1 MNNNYE
7 KDGQMIYS
15 NDIQVENIEL
25 IGNRKE
31 KNSIEENFSDIVD
44 IADEKQTNLDN
55 YLE

>member
-31 KNSIEENFSDIVD
+31 KNSIEENFSDIVE